1 MEIAK
6 VFQSLLA
13 GGFVSYVAAA
23 VALGSVF
30 LKVLTALSRTLEF
43 HDKHFVRKPIVRLRA
58 LRQAVSNTPELVEF
72 FDRAIQQEAFRLAT
86 RIDTSRVK
94 RQYLLELDSRG
105 IWSRNQLRS
114 VSKFL
119 LMSPNQKAPVITI
132 TRLDTAGA
140 WFSVF
145 AVFGT
150 ILVGGAH
157 SLLLIFTGDPLYV
170 LAGVFTACL
179 FLLAVRFF
187 ATDFTD
193 WLIAKRVQAYL
204 AWITQNN

>member
-1 MEIAK
+1 
-6 VFQSLLA
+6 
-13 GGFVSYVAAA
+13 

-30 LKVLTALSRTLEF
+30 FKVLTALSRTLEF
-43 HDKHFVRKPIVRLRA
+43 HDKHFVRKPIARLRA

-72 FDRAIQQEAFRLAT
+72 FDSAIQQEAFRLAT

-94 RQYLLELDSRG
+94 REYLLELDSRG

-119 LMSPNQKAPVITI
+119 LMPPNQKAPVITI

-140 WFSVF
+140 WFSLL
-145 AVFGT
+145 AVLGT

-157 SLLLIFTGDPLYV
+157 SLLLIFTGDPFYV
-170 LAGVFTACL
+170 LAGVLTACM

-193 WLIAKRVQAYL
+193 WLIAKRVQAFL
-204 AWITQNN
+204 ASEAVSG